1 MNTFSQ
7 SWLIAV
13 RAWLTY
19 SYRLKKKRKKERKK
33 RFGLFPSNDSQK
45 RKTGV
50 TCRCCFRL
58 LIANVRRK
66 KCESERGRKKEGE
79 RSLAWWT
86 TSWQPLMVIGRFISN
101 ADAESSERERERERG
116 RKRERGQ
123 EKDGGSAGGNAREK
137 LERETGWKRF
147 DVTDNATDIKLCRI
161 RGEVLSSMKRALMKI
176 RKIRAYIYIYM
187 KGYALQM
194 RHVLINTNASLFT
207 KGILRTVS
215 IGNRSTIR
223 VKNLPD
229 GNSRNS
235 PRWIFA
241 YI

>member
-1 MNTFSQ
+1 MELHPIIDEHLFAI
-7 SWLIAV
+7 LINC
-13 RAWLTY
+13 AWLTY

-123 EKDGGSAGGNAREK
+123 EKGGGSAGGNAREK

-176 RKIRAYIYIYM
+176 RKIRAYIYIW
-187 KGYALQM
+187 KDM
-194 RHVLINTNASLFT
+194 RSKCDT
-207 KGILRTVS
+207 
-215 IGNRSTIR
+215 
-223 VKNLPD
+223 
-229 GNSRNS
+229 
-235 PRWIFA
+235 
-241 YI
+241 Y